1 MKRKHRRLTKFPH
14 ILLDLPSSTHQ
25 AARVT
30 IITRP
35 AKAAASRSY
44 ITYKPGSRFATPTRV
59 SLLPRRCPKRRLNNQ
74 PCRADMQLS
83 YFLDYF
89 CLIRTLL
96 LSPKKL
102 AISRRGW
109 YFEISPV
116 PRESPAIIV
125 PRMEGGEEGAV
136 NETGADS
143 YKWTI
148 RLNAG
153 FL

>member
-74 PCRADMQLS
+74 PCRADTQLS
-83 YFLDYF
+83 YLLARLFLSHTYPSP
-89 CLIRTLL
+89 LL
-96 LSPKKL
+96 FPKKL
-102 AISRRGW
+102 AIPRRGW

-125 PRMEGGEEGAV
+125 PRMEEGGRLMRRARTV
-136 NETGADS
+136 INE
-143 YKWTI
+143 
-148 RLNAG
+148 R
-153 FL
+153 

>member
-83 YFLDYF
+83 YLLARLFLSHTYPSP
-89 CLIRTLL
+89 L
-96 LSPKKL
+96 PKKVSHPQTWMIFRDL
-102 AISRRGW
+102 SCPPRVTSDHRPEDGRR
-109 YFEISPV
+109 
-116 PRESPAIIV
+116 
-125 PRMEGGEEGAV
+125 GGEEGAV

-143 YKWTI
+143 YK
-148 RLNAG
+148 
-153 FL
+153 